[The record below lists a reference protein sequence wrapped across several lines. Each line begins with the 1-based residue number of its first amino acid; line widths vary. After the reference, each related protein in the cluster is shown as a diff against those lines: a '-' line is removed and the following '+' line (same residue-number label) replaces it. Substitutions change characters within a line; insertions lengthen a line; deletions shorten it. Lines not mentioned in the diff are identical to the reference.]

1 MPRALVTGAT
11 GLVGSHV
18 VERLLAEG
26 WDVRALVRQPSTAA
40 WLAARRVEIV
50 GGDTLDETSFV
61 AAARG
66 CDAVFHNAAAVTPRG
81 GWEAYRRPNVDGT
94 ANAITAAERAGAR
107 LVHLSSVAVYGP
119 QGRYAA
125 AASGGRTTEDA
136 ALGALPEGA
145 LYARSKRDSESLV
158 MQAHAEGRLWATAL
172 RPSVIYGPRDRQF
185 VPRIARILRFGI
197 APIVGSGS
205 STLSVVHAANVADG
219 VVRAATSDVAGGRAY
234 NLANDY
240 DVAVADF
247 FRLAGEGLGRRVRLL
262 RLPKSVASAAMYLV
276 KAGLALTTGGSLSV
290 VATTSL
296 DFLTKDNPFASERA
310 RRELGWAPPVRP
322 DEGIPASFRWWRE
335 HAQASGSHG

>member
-1 MPRALVTGAT
+1 MTGAT

-18 VERLLAEG
+18 AERLLADAWE
-26 WDVRALVRQPSTAA
+26 VRALVRRSADDG
-40 WLAARRVEIV
+40 WLRARGVEIAP
-50 GGDTLDETSFV
+50 GDTLDESSVV

-94 ANAITAAERAGAR
+94 ANAIAAAERAGAR

-136 ALGALPEGA
+136 PLGPLPDGA
-145 LYARSKRDSESLV
+145 PYARSKRDSEALV
-158 MQAHAEGRLWATAL
+158 MRAHAEGRVWATAL

-197 APIVGSGS
+197 APIVGSGRT
-205 STLSVVHAANVADG
+205 TLSVVHAANVADG
-219 VVRAATSDVAGGRAY
+219 VVRAATHDAAGGRAY
-234 NLANDY
+234 NLANDH

-247 FRLAGEGLGRRVRLL
+247 FRLAGEGLGRRVRIV
-262 RLPKSVASAAMYLV
+262 RLPGAVASAAMYVV
-276 KAGLALTTGGSLSV
+276 KAGLAVATGGSLSV

-296 DFLTKDNPFASERA
+296 DFLTKDNPFASDLA
-310 RRELGWAPPVRP
+310 RRELGWAPPVAP
-322 DEGIPASFRWWRE
+322 EDGVPGAFRWWRE
-335 HAQASGSHG
+335 TRDRERR

>member
-1 MPRALVTGAT
+1 MTGAT

-18 VERLLAEG
+18 AERLLADG
-26 WDVRALVRQPSTAA
+26 WRVRALVRQGSRDG
-40 WLAARRVEIV
+40 WLRERGVEV
-50 GGDTLDETSFV
+50 VPGDTLDGASFV
-61 AAARG
+61 AAANG

-94 ANAITAAERAGAR
+94 ANAIAAAEHAGAR

-119 QGRYAA
+119 QGRYDAA
-125 AASGGRTTEDA
+125 ARGGRTTEDA
-136 ALGALPEGA
+136 PLGPLPDGA
-145 LYARSKRDSESLV
+145 LYARSKRDSEALV
-158 MQAHAEGRLWATAL
+158 LQAHADGRVWATAL

-185 VPRIARILRFGI
+185 VPRIARILRYGV
-197 APIVGSGS
+197 APIVGSGRT
-205 STLSVVHAANVADG
+205 TLSVVHAANVADG
-219 VVRAATSDVAGGRAY
+219 VVRAAAHDAAGGRAY

-262 RLPKSVASAAMYLV
+262 RLPGWVASAAMYVV
-276 KAGLALTTGGSLSV
+276 KAGLAIATGGGLSV

-322 DEGIPASFRWWRE
+322 EVGIPAAFRWWHDARTRGE
-335 HAQASGSHG
+335 PG

>member
-18 VERLLAEG
+18 AERLLADG
-26 WDVRALVRQPSTAA
+26 WQVRALVRQASSDA
-40 WLAARRVEIV
+40 WLRERGVEIAP
-50 GGDTLDETSFV
+50 GDTLDEASF
-61 AAARG
+61 AAAGRG
-66 CDAVFHNAAAVTPRG
+66 CDAIFHNAAAVTPRG

-94 ANAITAAERAGAR
+94 ANAITATERAGAR

-119 QGRYAA
+119 QARYEAA
-125 AASGGRTTEDA
+125 AAGGRTSEDA
-136 ALGALPEGA
+136 TLGPLPEGA
-145 LYARSKRDSESLV
+145 LYARSKRDSEALV
-158 MQAHAEGRLWATAL
+158 MQAHADGRVWATAL

-185 VPRIARILRFGI
+185 VPRIARILRFGV
-197 APIVGSGS
+197 APVVGGGR

-219 VVRAATSDVAGGRAY
+219 VVRAAAHDAAGGRAY

-247 FRLAGEGLGRRVRLL
+247 FRLAGEGLGRPVHLVRL
-262 RLPKSVASAAMYLV
+262 PGWVASGAMYVV
-276 KAGLALTTGGSLSV
+276 KAGLAIATGGSLSV

-310 RRELGWAPPVRP
+310 RLELGWAPPVRP
-322 DEGIPASFRWWRE
+322 EEGIPGAFRWWRDDR
-335 HAQASGSHG
+335 ATAGA

>member
-1 MPRALVTGAT
+1 MPLALVTGAT

-18 VERLLAEG
+18 AERLLADG
-26 WDVRALVRQPSTAA
+26 WRVRALVRQPSSGGWLRERGVELTA
-40 WLAARRVEIV
+40 
-50 GGDTLDETSFV
+50 GDTLDERSFV
-61 AAARG
+61 AAAHG

-94 ANAITAAERAGAR
+94 ANAIAAAERAGAR

-119 QGRYAA
+119 QGRYEAA
-125 AASGGRTTEDA
+125 AHGGRTTESA
-136 ALGALPEGA
+136 PLGPLPDGA
-145 LYARSKRDSESLV
+145 LYARSKRDSEALV

-185 VPRIARILRFGI
+185 VPRIARILRFGV
-197 APIVGSGS
+197 APIVGGGR

-219 VVRAATSDVAGGRAY
+219 VVRAAGHDAAGGHAY

-247 FRLAGEGLGRRVRLL
+247 FRLAGEGLGRRVRLV
-262 RLPKSVASAAMYLV
+262 RLPTWVASAAMYVV
-276 KAGLALTTGGSLSV
+276 KAGLAIATGGSLSV

-310 RRELGWAPPVRP
+310 RRELGWSPPVP
-322 DEGIPASFRWWRE
+322 PETGIPDAFRWWRE
-335 HAQASGSHG
+335 SRSAAG